1 MRVFLSAIVLI
12 LLVYAASFVLFVARL
27 PATPAQLPRA
37 DGIVVLTGGEAR
49 LDKAVMLLEHG
60 VGKRLL
66 ISGVDM
72 ATTKETLGRLS
83 HGGARFNCCADIGY
97 IAEDTH
103 GNAAEAAQWARDNGF
118 KTLVIVTA
126 RYHMPRALSEF
137 HAAMPEGRFIA
148 EPVEQDGIALKDWWQ
163 HPRTAML
170 LHREYV
176 KYLASLAVAAMA
188 RT

>member
-1 MRVFLSAIVLI
+1 MRLFLSAIILI
-12 LLVYAASFVLFVARL
+12 LLVYAASFVLFVAAL
-27 PATPAQLPRA
+27 PGPPAAMPHA
-37 DGIVVLTGGEAR
+37 DGIVVLTGGDAR
-49 LDKAVMLLEHG
+49 LDMAVTLLERG
-60 VGKRLL
+60 AGQRLL
-66 ISGVDM
+66 ISGVDL
-72 ATTKETLGRLS
+72 ATSKETLGKLA
-83 HGGARFNCCADIGY
+83 HGGPRFACCADIGY
-97 IAEDTH
+97 VAEDTH

-118 KTLVIVTA
+118 KSLVIVTA

-137 HAAMPEGRFIA
+137 RAAMPEGRFIA
-148 EPVEQDGIALKDWWQ
+148 QPVEQDGIALKNWWQ